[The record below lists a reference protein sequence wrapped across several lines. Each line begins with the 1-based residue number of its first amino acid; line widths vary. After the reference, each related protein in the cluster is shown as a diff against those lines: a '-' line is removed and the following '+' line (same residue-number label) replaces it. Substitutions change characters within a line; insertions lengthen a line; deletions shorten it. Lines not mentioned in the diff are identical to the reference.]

1 MAGADGWLNEL
12 KNLAAAFKDDAE
24 VSAALK
30 PFYIWSMLA
39 SLGLMAL
46 LAWSPVGVWILTVSH
61 SCTCLTAVVLCHGK
75 RNVSSCR
82 LEAAISCEMLSSCR
96 LKSIHLV

>member
-1 MAGADGWLNEL
+1 MNEL

-39 SLGLMAL
+39 SLGLMGL

-61 SCTCLTAVVLCHGK
+61 ASPV
-75 RNVSSCR
+75 
-82 LEAAISCEMLSSCR
+82 
-96 LKSIHLV
+96 

>member
-1 MAGADGWLNEL
+1 MAGGADGWLNEL

-39 SLGLMAL
+39 SLGLMGL
-46 LAWSPVGVWILTVSH
+46 LAWSPVGVWTLTVSH
-61 SCTCLTAVVLCHGK
+61 ASPV
-75 RNVSSCR
+75 
-82 LEAAISCEMLSSCR
+82 
-96 LKSIHLV
+96 

>member
-1 MAGADGWLNEL
+1 MVSLALDLTVSLSILSPSSQFDEWRGADGWLNEL

-39 SLGLMAL
+39 SLGLMGL
-46 LAWSPVGVWILTVSH
+46 LAWSPVGVWTLTVSH
-61 SCTCLTAVVLCHGK
+61 ASPV
-75 RNVSSCR
+75 
-82 LEAAISCEMLSSCR
+82 
-96 LKSIHLV
+96 